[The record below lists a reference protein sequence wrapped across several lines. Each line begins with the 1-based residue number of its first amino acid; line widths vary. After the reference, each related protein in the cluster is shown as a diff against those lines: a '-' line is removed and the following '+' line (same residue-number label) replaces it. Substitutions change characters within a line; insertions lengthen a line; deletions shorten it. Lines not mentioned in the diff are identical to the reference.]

1 MSLLT
6 LYTRKLK
13 TVFFPKMS
21 PGKIRIYE
29 LYVMHLG
36 LMPTSAVLEQSRMLS
51 STVWELKGFPTH
63 AIDLL

>member
-1 MSLLT
+1 
-6 LYTRKLK
+6 
-13 TVFFPKMS
+13 MS

-36 LMPTSAVLEQSRMLS
+36 LMPASAVLEQSRMLS